1 MGSRTVC
8 LPIICGQYAG
18 PFINLSSHLIILQAL
33 LGFWGGK
40 YEVRTG
46 ISAWAGGES
55 IGLTKEELLDS
66 IFEVLWILF
75 GPCGGGLKERIEWV

>member
-1 MGSRTVC
+1 MGSRMAC
-8 LPIICGQYAG
+8 LPILRGQYHTSE
-18 PFINLSSHLIILQAL
+18 PFDHLPSHLILLQAL

-55 IGLTKEELLDS
+55 VGLTKEELLDS
-66 IFEVLWILF
+66 IFEVLRFFFSLA
-75 GPCGGGLKERIEWV
+75 GVG